1 MTDFINFFRNEFFP
15 DFIKFLNKVLE
26 ASFDLRLSYNQLAII
41 GGLFLL
47 MILSLMIE
55 VIKKAIPLIILFI
68 IIYYLVYGNLSFIKD
83 LVTTVDN

>member
-15 DFIKFLNKVLE
+15 DFIKFLNRILE
-26 ASFDLRLSYNQLAII
+26 ASFNLRLTYNQLAII

-47 MILSLMIE
+47 MILSLMVE
-55 VIKKAIPLIILFI
+55 MIKKAIPLIILFI

>member
-15 DFIKFLNKVLE
+15 DFLKFLNQVLE
-26 ASFDLRLSYNQLAII
+26 ASFNLRLTYSQLAII

-47 MILSLMIE
+47 MILSLMVE
-55 VIKKAIPLIILFI
+55 MIKKAIPLIILFI

-83 LVTTVDN
+83 LVTTVNN

>member
-26 ASFDLRLSYNQLAII
+26 ASFNLRLSYNQLAII